1 VATQPQSP
9 QEFTDAPPPPEPGGG
24 HPEAPPKPGGGP
36 PEKGFFRVWTGLPGL
51 LKALAGLVTAVGTLI
66 GVLVATH
73 GDTGSPPHQ
82 NDQTLSTW
90 VADANRVC
98 RTMYAANAALTPP
111 QTLADYAVYVPQQVD
126 ILEGTIRQFRQL
138 TPPPDQAAQVE
149 RLVGTLNDS
158 ISDLQ
163 NYLQTLQSGDIALA
177 ENIFAKANSDN
188 ARFTAIAT
196 DLGVHDCAR

>member
-9 QEFTDAPPPPEPGGG
+9 KGFTDAPPPPEGGG
-24 HPEAPPKPGGGP
+24 GPPEAGGGP

-73 GDTGSPPHQ
+73 GDSGSAHQ
-82 NDQTLSTW
+82 NDQTLRTW
-90 VADANRVC
+90 VSEANRVC
-98 RTMYAANAALTPP
+98 RTMYGANAALTPP
-111 QTLADYAVYVPQQVD
+111 QTLADYAAYVPQQVD
-126 ILEGTIRQFRQL
+126 ILESTIRQFRQL
-138 TPPPDQAAQVE
+138 TRPPDQAAEVE